1 MNNKAQISAEMMMI
15 MAILVGLAIMLMN
28 MLMNNAS
35 SFGNKMNESSDKL
48 LADIDRII
56 NSSG

>member
-35 SFGNKMNESSDKL
+35 SFSGKMNESSDKL
-48 LADIDRII
+48 LSDIDKIM
-56 NSSG
+56 NTS